1 MILALYI
8 KQKLGVEEMYI
19 AFGNQIIDSKD
30 TIDKIQKNS
39 EFKVVKDMSKGSKR
53 DDILALNLSISIDIL
68 NEMMEDDEINI
79 SEYNEE
85 ELFEEYL
92 TLAEEVATD
101 LEEYIP
107 EESILDIRAYKW
119 DESDSDIKLVIAVT
133 HEEVGENKLKDVM
146 KRLLTQ
152 VE

>member
-1 MILALYI
+1 
-8 KQKLGVEEMYI
+8 MYI

-30 TIDKIQKNS
+30 TIDKIEKNS

-53 DDILALNLSISIDIL
+53 DDILALNLSVSIDIL
-68 NEMMEDDEINI
+68 KEMMEDDEINI
-79 SEYNEE
+79 SEYSEE

-92 TLAEEVATD
+92 TLAEEIATD

-119 DESDSDIKLVIAVT
+119 DESDNDIKLIIAVT
-133 HEEVGENKLKDVM
+133 HEEVGEKKLKDIM

>member
-1 MILALYI
+1 
-8 KQKLGVEEMYI
+8 MYI
-19 AFGNQIIDSKD
+19 AFGNQIIDSKE

-119 DESDSDIKLVIAVT
+119 DESDNDIKLVIAIT
-133 HEEVGENKLKDVM
+133 HEEIGENKLKDVM

>member
-1 MILALYI
+1 
-8 KQKLGVEEMYI
+8 MYI

-30 TIDKIQKNS
+30 TIDKIENNS

-68 NEMMEDDEINI
+68 KEMMEDDEINI
-79 SEYNEE
+79 NEYSEE

-92 TLAEEVATD
+92 TLAEEIATD

-119 DESDSDIKLVIAVT
+119 DESDNDIKLVIAVT
-133 HEEVGENKLKDVM
+133 HEEVGEKKLKDIM